1 MTEIDVDEQNLAQ
14 WTRRISQALQ
24 ILDLEVDHN
33 LVLDVADHA
42 AHAAS
47 PMAAPITTFVV
58 GYAAGLAAASGAMA
72 PKVAIA
78 QAADV
83 VIAVCKQPTDESP
96 DNAGWVN
103 TAQ

>member
-1 MTEIDVDEQNLAQ
+1 MTNNGVDDQNLAQ
-14 WTRRISQALQ
+14 WTRRLTQALQ

-42 AHAAS
+42 DRAAS
-47 PMAAPITTFVV
+47 PMAAPVTTVLV
-58 GYAAGLAAASGAMA
+58 GYAAGMAAAGGQGA
-72 PKVAIA
+72 PKTAVS

-83 VIAVCKQPTDESP
+83 VIAVCRQPADETP
-96 DNAGWVN
+96 DDTGWVN